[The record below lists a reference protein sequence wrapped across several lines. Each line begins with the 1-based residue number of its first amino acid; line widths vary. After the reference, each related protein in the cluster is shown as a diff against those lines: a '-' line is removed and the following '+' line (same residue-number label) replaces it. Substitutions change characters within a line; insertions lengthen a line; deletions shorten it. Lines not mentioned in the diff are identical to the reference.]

1 MYFLSRLRTA
11 GAVFKSTACKQIVPV
26 RHGGQWVYRSLAAP
40 ASRKTLIKAEIVG
53 FALWYWV
60 LYHLITEPDHLY
72 GHFEYPDPSKWT
84 DEELG
89 IPPE

>member
-1 MYFLSRLRTA
+1 MMA
-11 GAVFKSTACKQIVPV
+11 IIGK
-26 RHGGQWVYRSLAAP
+26 GQLMIIIFFIFRWVYRSLAAP

-72 GHFEYPDPSKWT
+72 VSYQYDT
-84 DEELG
+84 CMRCCDNNDNNNEL
-89 IPPE
+89 E